1 MADDPRQP
9 PDDRGV
15 DGDRGVPDGRPE
27 DESPSAPPTDTG
39 AGPDDATR
47 LGETAQQPGAADATR
62 RGETVRQPGPDD
74 ATRVAETAQQPGTA
88 DATAPIPPREP
99 AWSGRAGVPPRG
111 ADPPRPPQP
120 DWSYGAEPDDRRWWM
135 PILLGTVAVILLGV
149 LVVAGWAIV
158 DSARRDVPSSPS
170 PVVTTSAAPT
180 TPTTAPPTSAATTPS
195 ATPSVTTGAPVLLP
209 PLVGLSQQEAVAEL
223 ERLGLVPRIVPR
235 TSGRPPGTVLDTEPS
250 TGTEVE
256 PGGEVVLVVAEP
268 PTPPPST
275 APGPTGPTQPTP
287 DG

>member
-15 DGDRGVPDGRPE
+15 DGDRGAPEGRPQA
-27 DESPSAPPTDTG
+27 DAPSPPPSG

-47 LGETAQQPGAADATR
+47 VGEPIGQPGAADATR
-62 RGETVRQPGPDD
+62 TGDTVRQPG
-74 ATRVAETAQQPGTA
+74 AA

-111 ADPPRPPQP
+111 SAPPRQPQP
-120 DWSYGAEPDDRRWWM
+120 DWSYDPEPDDRRWWM
-135 PILLGTVAVILLGV
+135 PILVGTVAVILLGV

-158 DSARRDVPSSPS
+158 DSARRDTPRSPS
-170 PVVTTSAAPT
+170 PVLTTPAAPT
-180 TPTTAPPTSAATTPS
+180 APTTGPPTTAASTPS

-223 ERLGLVPRIVPR
+223 GRLGLVALIEPRI
-235 TSGRPPGTVLDTEPS
+235 SARPPGTVLDTEPS

-256 PGGEVVLVVAEP
+256 PGSEVILVVAEP
-268 PTPPPST
+268 PTSLPTTP
-275 APGPTGPTQPTP
+275 PGPTGPTGPTP